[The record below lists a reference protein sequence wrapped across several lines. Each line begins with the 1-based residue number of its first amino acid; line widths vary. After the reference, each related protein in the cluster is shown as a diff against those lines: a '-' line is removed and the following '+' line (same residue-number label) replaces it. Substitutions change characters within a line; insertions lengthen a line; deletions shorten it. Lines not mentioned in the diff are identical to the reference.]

1 MMVHI
6 VRSHVDSCI
15 FEVLGSRKR
24 AESAAVTL
32 AKGDGYNVSSMAPW
46 FKGGNELMTSDSK
59 PTGYYVQS
67 YTVR

>member
-1 MMVHI
+1 MIVHI
-6 VRSHVDSCI
+6 VRSHTDPPI
-15 FEVLGSRKR
+15 FEVFGSRKR

-32 AKGDGYNVSSMAPW
+32 AQRDGHNVSSTVPW
-46 FKGGNELMTSDSK
+46 FKGGNELMTSESK